1 MTRATRELKREVAA
15 GTIGAPVLVHCVHRN
30 PAVAPTFTSE
40 MIITDTVVH
49 EIDCVRWLLD
59 QELVRATVYA
69 GRSSAESAPGLR
81 DPQFV
86 VLETEAGV
94 VVDVEAF
101 VTARYGYD
109 IRCEL
114 VGESGTLALAPTATV
129 VARRAGEEVGSVP
142 AGYQERFA
150 TAYVRELQEFVAG
163 IAAGDGRIGRE
174 RVGRLRR
181 HGGLRGGGGVAA
193 PRRGGRHPAR
203 RAPGALRGRA
213 HAGALS
219 HPSTLRLTRAGCS

>member
-1 MTRATRELKREVAA
+1 M
-15 GTIGAPVLVHCVHRN
+15 LVHCVHRN

-59 QELVRATVYA
+59 QEIVRATRVRRA
-69 GRSSAESAPGLR
+69 VVGRVARRACAIPSSSCSRPRAAWSSTSRRSS
-81 DPQFV
+81 
-86 VLETEAGV
+86 
-94 VVDVEAF
+94 
-101 VTARYGYD
+101 TARYGYD

-129 VARRAGEEVGSVP
+129 VARRGGEEAGSVP
-142 AGYQERFA
+142 A
-150 TAYVRELQEFVAG
+150 
-163 IAAGDGRIGRE
+163 
-174 RVGRLRR
+174 RL
-181 HGGLRGGGGVAA
+181 
-193 PRRGGRHPAR
+193 
-203 RAPGALRGRA
+203 PGALRDGLRARAAGVVGGDRRGRGRVGGASAWDGYAATVACEAAVASLHRGEAVDIRLEPKPALYAGGA

>member
-1 MTRATRELKREVAA
+1 
-15 GTIGAPVLVHCVHRN
+15 
-30 PAVAPTFTSE
+30 

-86 VLETEAGV
+86 VLETESGV

-114 VGESGTLALAPTATV
+114 VGESGTLALAPTSTV

-150 TAYVRELQEFVAG
+150 TAYVRELQGFVAG
-163 IAAGDGRIGRE
+163 IAAGDGVSGASAWDGYAATVACEAAVASLHRGEAVDIRLAE
-174 RVGRLRR
+174 R
-181 HGGLRGGGGVAA
+181 
-193 PRRGGRHPAR
+193 PA
-203 RAPGALRGRA
+203 LY
-213 HAGALS
+213 AGE
-219 HPSTLRLTRAGCS
+219 LTPAG